1 MEECQLNSLIL
12 TGKQAPQKWRCQE
25 EQCLAL
31 SCSLACIVS
40 WSSSGILAWKES
52 PTSVSHHRQPVCSP
66 RVGQCNVSNFS
77 CLRVPSSSEALLPP
91 SPFPAVPLE
100 GAHAPRCGALLS
112 HVGAGWVTCYRRSAQ
127 VPLQTPATPS
137 QAQRRRGGRGGR
149 MRCAPSSLAGALAP
163 NTAVPATSACAAST
177 TTASGSITVWAK
189 GTTGESGPGA
199 HGGLGTSGSDCESWD
214 LETAQRA
221 RWGRGCLEKLCAGV
235 HLPCAALRLMLL
247 MAASWDS

>member
-77 CLRVPSSSEALLPP
+77 CLRPGPQLFRSTASSKSLSRGPTRGRAR
-91 SPFPAVPLE
+91 SPLRSSAVPRRRRMGNLLQAQRSGPSADSRHSQPGPE
-100 GAHAPRCGALLS
+100 AKGRTRRPNALCSLLS
-112 HVGAGWVTCYRRSAQ
+112 RRSAR
-127 VPLQTPATPS
+127 S
-137 QAQRRRGGRGGR
+137 KH
-149 MRCAPSSLAGALAP
+149 C
-163 NTAVPATSACAAST
+163 SACNKCVC
-177 TTASGSITVWAK
+177 GFDHHCKWLNNCV
-189 GTTGESGPGA
+189 GE
-199 HGGLGTSGSDCESWD
+199 
-214 LETAQRA
+214 RNY
-221 RWGRGCLEKLCAGV
+221 R
-235 HLPCAALRLMLL
+235 
-247 MAASWDS
+247 